1 MLLRGERVAMPGFL
15 QRFMP
20 HDGDFFVL
28 FRRQAENIV
37 LGANTLTSM
46 LEHYTGVPEQV
57 QRVKAI
63 EHAGDEITHQI
74 FRKLN
79 QTFITPFDREDMHQL
94 CSTLDD
100 VIDLID
106 AAASRF
112 VLYRVDH
119 IRVGTIEL
127 AKVLAAATRELKNA
141 VDTMESPDK
150 ALQHVI
156 EINRLENESDRICRT
171 LIAQLFEEEK
181 DPVQIIKWKEIFEVI
196 ETAVDK
202 CEDVSNVIESVIL
215 KNA

>member
-1 MLLRGERVAMPGFL
+1 MPGLL

-20 HDGDFFVL
+20 SDGDFFAL
-28 FRRQAENIV
+28 FQKQAENIV
-37 LGANTLTSM
+37 SGAQAFVRL
-46 LEHYTGVPEQV
+46 LEHFSGVPEQI
-57 QRVKAI
+57 QSIKAI
-63 EHAGDEITHQI
+63 EHIGDELTHQL

-79 QTFITPFDREDMHQL
+79 QTFITPFDREDIHEL
-94 CSTLDD
+94 SSTMDD

-112 VLYRVDH
+112 ALYRVTQV
-119 IRVGTIEL
+119 RQGTLEL
-127 AKVLAAATRELKNA
+127 CKVLAAATVEVKEA
-141 VDTMESPDK
+141 VHAMQSPDK
-150 ALQHVI
+150 VHHHVI
-156 EINRLENESDRICRT
+156 EINRLENESDRLCRT

-181 DPVQIIKWKEIFEVI
+181 NPVEIIKWKEIFEVM

>member
-1 MLLRGERVAMPGFL
+1 MPGFL

-28 FRRQAENIV
+28 FQKQAENIV
-37 LGANTLTSM
+37 AGAQAFVSM

-57 QRVKAI
+57 QSIKAI
-63 EHAGDEITHQI
+63 EHNGDEITHQI

-79 QTFITPFDREDMHQL
+79 QTFITPFDREDIHEL
-94 CSTLDD
+94 CSTMDD
-100 VIDLID
+100 VIDLVD

-112 VLYRVDH
+112 VLYRVNEV
-119 IRVGTIEL
+119 RTGTIEL
-127 AKVLAAATRELKNA
+127 CKVLAAATVELKEA
-141 VDTMESPDK
+141 IHAMEWPDK
-150 ALQHVI
+150 ALHRII

-181 DPVQIIKWKEIFEVI
+181 NPVEIIKWKEIFEVI

>member
-1 MLLRGERVAMPGFL
+1 MPGFL

-20 HDGDFFVL
+20 RDGDFFVL
-28 FRRQAENIV
+28 FRKQAENIV
-37 LGANTLTSM
+37 QGAQTFTAM

-57 QRVKAI
+57 QRVKAL

-79 QTFITPFDREDMHQL
+79 QTFITPFDREDMYQL

-112 VLYRVDH
+112 VLYRVSV
-119 IRVGTIEL
+119 IRAGTIEL
-127 AKVLAAATRELKNA
+127 AKVLAAATVELKSA
-141 VDTMESPDK
+141 VHAMESPDR

>member
-1 MLLRGERVAMPGFL
+1 MPGFL

-28 FRRQAENIV
+28 FQKQAENIV
-37 LGANTLTSM
+37 SGAHAFTKM

-57 QRVKAI
+57 QIIKAI
-63 EHAGDEITHQI
+63 EHNGDEITHQI

-79 QTFITPFDREDMHQL
+79 RTFITPFDREDIHEL
-94 CSTLDD
+94 CSTMDD

-112 VLYRVDH
+112 VLYRVDA
-119 IRVGTIEL
+119 IRAGTIEL
-127 AKVLAAATRELKNA
+127 AKVLASATSELSSA
-141 VDTMESPDK
+141 IHAMESPDK

-171 LIAQLFEEEK
+171 LIAQLFEEER
-181 DPVQIIKWKEIFEVI
+181 DSVQIIKWKEIFEVI

>member
-1 MLLRGERVAMPGFL
+1 MPGLL

-20 HDGDFFVL
+20 RDGDFFDL
-28 FRRQAENIV
+28 FQKQAENIV
-37 LGANTLTSM
+37 AGARAFVSM

-57 QRVKAI
+57 QSIKAI
-63 EHAGDEITHQI
+63 EHVGDEITHQI

-79 QTFITPFDREDMHQL
+79 QTFITPFDREDIHEL
-94 CSTLDD
+94 CSTMDD

-106 AAASRF
+106 AAAGRF
-112 VLYRVDH
+112 VLYRVAAV
-119 IRVGTIEL
+119 RPGTIEL
-127 AKVLAAATRELKNA
+127 CKVLAAATEELNA
-141 VDTMESPDK
+141 AIHAMESPDK
-150 ALQHVI
+150 ALHRVI

-171 LIAQLFEEEK
+171 LIARLFEEEK
-181 DPVQIIKWKEIFEVI
+181 KPVEIIKWKEIFEVI

>member
-1 MLLRGERVAMPGFL
+1 MPSFLR
-15 QRFMP
+15 RFMP
-20 HDGDFFVL
+20 EDGDFYVL
-28 FRRQAENIV
+28 FQKQAENIV
-37 LGANTLTSM
+37 AGAQAFVCM
-46 LEHYTGVPEQV
+46 LEHFTGVPEQI
-57 QRVKAI
+57 QSIKAI

-79 QTFITPFDREDMHQL
+79 QTFITPFDREDIHEL
-94 CSTLDD
+94 GSTMDD

-112 VLYRVDH
+112 ALYRITR
-119 IRVGTIEL
+119 IRPGTL
-127 AKVLAAATRELKNA
+127 DLCKVLATATVEVKETVHA
-141 VDTMESPDK
+141 IQSPEK
-150 ALQHVI
+150 ALNHVI

-171 LIAQLFEEEK
+171 LIAQLFDEEGN
-181 DPVQIIKWKEIFEVI
+181 PVEIIKWKEIFEVM

>member
-1 MLLRGERVAMPGFL
+1 MPGFL

-28 FRRQAENIV
+28 FQKQAENV
-37 LGANTLTSM
+37 VVGAHAFVQM

-57 QRVKAI
+57 QRIKAI
-63 EHAGDEITHQI
+63 EHNGDEITHQI

-79 QTFITPFDREDMHQL
+79 QTFITPFDREDIHQL
-94 CSTLDD
+94 CSTMDD

-112 VLYRVDH
+112 VLYRVTQV
-119 IRVGTIEL
+119 RYGTLEL
-127 AKVLAAATRELKNA
+127 SRVLAAAAVELKEA
-141 VDTMESPDK
+141 IHAMESPDK
-150 ALQHVI
+150 ALHRVI

-181 DPVQIIKWKEIFEVI
+181 NPVEIIKWKEIFEVI

>member
-1 MLLRGERVAMPGFL
+1 MSGFL

-20 HDGDFFVL
+20 HDEGFFVL
-28 FRRQAENIV
+28 FQKQAENIV
-37 LGANTLTSM
+37 SGAQAFTKM

-57 QRVKAI
+57 QIIKAI
-63 EHAGDEITHQI
+63 EHNGDEITHQI

-79 QTFITPFDREDMHQL
+79 RTFITPFDREDIHEL
-94 CSTLDD
+94 CGTMDD

-112 VLYRVDH
+112 VLYRVDS
-119 IRVGTIEL
+119 IRAGTIEL
-127 AKVLAAATRELKNA
+127 TKVLASATVELDAAIHA
-141 VDTMESPDK
+141 MESPDK
-150 ALQHVI
+150 ALQRII

>member
-1 MLLRGERVAMPGFL
+1 MPGFL

-37 LGANTLTSM
+37 AGANTLASM

-63 EHAGDEITHQI
+63 EHTGDEITHQI

-119 IRVGTIEL
+119 VRAGTIEL

>member
-1 MLLRGERVAMPGFL
+1 MPGFL
-15 QRFMP
+15 QRLMP
-20 HDGDFFVL
+20 RDGDFFVL
-28 FRRQAENIV
+28 FRKQAENV
-37 LGANTLTSM
+37 VQGAQAFVSL

-57 QRVKAI
+57 QRVKAL

-79 QTFITPFDREDMHQL
+79 QTFITPFDREDMYQL
-94 CSTLDD
+94 GSTLDD

-112 VLYRVDH
+112 VLYRVSGV
-119 IRVGTIEL
+119 RSGTIEL
-127 AKVLAAATRELKNA
+127 AQVLAAATVELKTA
-141 VDTMESPDK
+141 IHSMEKTQDR
-150 ALQHVI
+150 ALLHVI

>member
-1 MLLRGERVAMPGFL
+1 MSGFL

-20 HDGDFFVL
+20 RDGDFFVL
-28 FRRQAENIV
+28 FQKQAENIV
-37 LGANTLTSM
+37 SGAQAFTRM

-57 QRVKAI
+57 QIIKAI
-63 EHAGDEITHQI
+63 EHQGDEITHQI

-79 QTFITPFDREDMHQL
+79 QTFITPFDREDMHEL
-94 CSTLDD
+94 CGTMDD

-112 VLYRVDH
+112 VLYRVDT
-119 IRVGTIEL
+119 IRPGTIEL
-127 AKVLAAATRELKNA
+127 TKVLAAATLELSA
-141 VDTMESPDK
+141 AIHAMETPDK
-150 ALQHVI
+150 ALHRII

-181 DPVQIIKWKEIFEVI
+181 DSVQIIKWKEIFEVI

>member
-1 MLLRGERVAMPGFL
+1 
-15 QRFMP
+15 MP

-28 FRRQAENIV
+28 FQKQAENV
-37 LGANTLTSM
+37 VVGAHAFVQM

-57 QRVKAI
+57 QRIKAI
-63 EHAGDEITHQI
+63 EHNGDEITHQI

-79 QTFITPFDREDMHQL
+79 QTFITPFDREDIHQL
-94 CSTLDD
+94 CSTMDD

-112 VLYRVDH
+112 VLYRVTQV
-119 IRVGTIEL
+119 RYGTLEL
-127 AKVLAAATRELKNA
+127 SRVLAAAAVELKEA
-141 VDTMESPDK
+141 IHAMESPDK
-150 ALQHVI
+150 ALHRVI

-181 DPVQIIKWKEIFEVI
+181 NPVEIIKWKEIFEVI